1 MPVTADQGIPPFIPI
16 LMVLM
21 VIFGIGMSVWKYSVA
36 KQGAEKLGLDESTAA
51 QMAFLDPDATAVA
64 GHLGAAAIAR
74 MKEQDGKDV
83 TDTSRDLNERLADLD
98 EAHTSGRLTDD
109 EYQQIRKRLLDT
121 F

>member
-1 MPVTADQGIPPFIPI
+1 
-16 LMVLM
+16 MVL
-21 VIFGIGMSVWKYSVA
+21 IFLVGIGMAVWKYSVA
-36 KQGAEKLGLDESTAA
+36 KDGAQKLGLDESTAA

-74 MKEQDGKDV
+74 MKEQEGKDL
-83 TDTSRDLNERLADLD
+83 TDNSRDLNDRLADLD

>member
-1 MPVTADQGIPPFIPI
+1 
-16 LMVLM
+16 
-21 VIFGIGMSVWKYSVA
+21 MSIWKYSVA
-36 KQGAEKLGLDESTAA
+36 KDGAEKLGLDESTAS

-74 MKEQDGKDV
+74 MKEQDGKDL
-83 TDTSRDLNERLADLD
+83 TDDSRDLNARLADLD
-98 EAHTSGRLTDD
+98 EAHSSGRITDD